1 MLSINGV
8 LSKLRVVIPRL
19 AVIRSA
25 AVPLYCV
32 RPLSAKPSVVANTST
47 TDEPAHLQYSGKQFL
62 TLDHDLP
69 VYENTRSAVLRR
81 MSYIALGQF
90 GLCTLAV
97 PWVLSVDSYDVASR
111 YGIAAGILCAG
122 GTLLAMGDRMLG
134 RFVCNVYLL
143 PGGKRARMTTMR
155 LLGTKTSG
163 MLLHAFVMVFLRL
176 EFDVSDV
183 VISDTAVQEYKQ
195 GQPSIQ
201 FEYVPLSWNA
211 ICNAAKGSRRW

>member
-155 LLGTKTSG
+155 LLGTKTS
-163 MLLHAFVMVFLRL
+163 